1 MMLRTYVPNRHRN
14 TGASSSRTPEKKSS
28 HSPAC
33 VSGNQY
39 HASVIFTNESQN
51 VFVILQIL
59 MILLPFETIWKSPD
73 ATCGHRISNGTVSN
87 SNMSSSLINRTRNI
101 LLLPGGTLPQTANG
115 SRNTWFLPSVFRH
128 RFKAK
133 SHFILRGNSSA
144 PSFSELPAL
153 PFTLLSFPF
162 IRQNQSWN
170 HLTSS
175 ES

>member
-1 MMLRTYVPNRHRN
+1 MMFRTYVLNRHRS
-14 TGASSSRTPEKKSS
+14 TGASSSGTPEKKSS

-39 HASVIFTNESQN
+39 HASVIFSNESQN

-59 MILLPFETIWKSPD
+59 MIFLPFETKWKSPD

-87 SNMSSSLINRTRNI
+87 SNMSSSLINRTRSI
-101 LLLPGGTLPQTANG
+101 LL
-115 SRNTWFLPSVFRH
+115 FL
-128 RFKAK
+128 
-133 SHFILRGNSSA
+133 LRGSSSA
-144 PSFSELPAL
+144 PSISEFPAL

-162 IRQNQSWN
+162 IRENQSWN

-175 ES
+175 KS